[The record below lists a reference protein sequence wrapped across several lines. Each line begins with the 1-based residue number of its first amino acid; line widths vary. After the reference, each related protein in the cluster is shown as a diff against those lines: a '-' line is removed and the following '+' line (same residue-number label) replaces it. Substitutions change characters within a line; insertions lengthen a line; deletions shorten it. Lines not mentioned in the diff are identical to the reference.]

1 MARYLEGRRTMSDM
15 NRRDFIRAGVA
26 SGAAVSALG
35 CDPAED
41 VQSVSESGTPFSIPE
56 FRLEELTIED
66 LGGGLSSG
74 DWTCRALTEMYLERI
89 EALDRRG
96 PSLYSILEVNPD
108 ALSIADG
115 LDRELRGGRRR
126 GPLHGI
132 PIVLKDNIDTADRMT
147 TTAGSTALRGSTPLR
162 DAYIAD
168 KLREAGAVLLGKAN
182 MSEWAGFKSFQ
193 RGTSGWSGRGWDG
206 GRGGLCKN
214 PYALDRT
221 PGGSSS
227 GSGAATAANL
237 AAAAIGTETDGSI
250 VGPSSRNCLV
260 GLKPTI
266 GLMSRGG
273 IIPIA
278 HSQDSAGPMAR
289 SVRDVAIMLGT
300 MTGVDERDPL
310 TTPSLGNSVTDYS
323 SFCDPAGLGGA
334 RIGVARGYMGSDERV
349 DRLLEDALD
358 VMRAEGATILDPI
371 ELPEELRFG
380 NEHEMEVLYHE
391 FKADL
396 NNYLQSLG
404 PDAPIR
410 SLEELIDYNEQSADL
425 ELSLF
430 GQDLLIASQERGP
443 LTDQRYITALSTSH
457 RLSRDEGIDRVM
469 QAQQI
474 DAIVGPTSGIPAP
487 GDYTG
492 SSNGSGGGCST
503 PAAMAGYPNMTV
515 PMGFLFGLPV
525 GMSLF
530 GRAWTEGTLI
540 RVAYAYEQAT
550 NHRRPPRFLPAVE
563 ARVP

>member
-1 MARYLEGRRTMSDM
+1 L
-15 NRRDFIRAGVA
+15 
-26 SGAAVSALG
+26 
-35 CDPAED
+35 
-41 VQSVSESGTPFSIPE
+41 FSIPE

-492 SSNGSGGGCST
+492 SSSGSGGGCST

>member
-1 MARYLEGRRTMSDM
+1 MSDM

-492 SSNGSGGGCST
+492 SSSGSGGGCST

>member
-1 MARYLEGRRTMSDM
+1 MSDM

-26 SGAAVSALG
+26 SGAAASVLG
-35 CDPAED
+35 CDPAAD
-41 VQSVSESGTPFSIPE
+41 ARFAGGSGTPFSIPE
-56 FRLEELTIED
+56 FRLEELTIEE

-89 EALDRRG
+89 EALDRQG
-96 PSLYSILEVNPD
+96 PSLYSILEVNPS
-108 ALSIADG
+108 ALSVADG

-147 TTAGSTALRGSTPLR
+147 TTAGSTALRGSTPPR
-162 DAYIAD
+162 DAFIAD
-168 KLREAGAVLLGKAN
+168 KLRQAGAVLLGKAN
-182 MSEWAGFKSFQ
+182 MSEWAGFKSFE

-278 HSQDSAGPMAR
+278 HSQDSAGPIAR

-310 TTPSLGNSVTDYS
+310 TTPSLGNSLTDYS
-323 SFCDPAGLGGA
+323 GFCDPAGLNGA

-358 VMRAEGATILDPI
+358 VMRAEGATIFDPI
-371 ELPEELRFG
+371 ELPDELRFG
-380 NEHEMEVLYHE
+380 NEHEMEVLYYE

-396 NNYLQSLG
+396 NAYLELLG
-404 PDAPIR
+404 PDAPIK
-410 SLEELIDYNEQSADL
+410 SLEELIDYNEQNADL

-430 GQDLLIASQERGP
+430 GQDLLIAAQERGP
-443 LTDQRYITALSTSH
+443 LTDGRYITALSASH

-469 QAQQI
+469 QEQQI

-492 SSNGSGGGCST
+492 SSRASGGGCST
-503 PAAMAGYPNMTV
+503 PPAMAGYPNMTV

-540 RVAYAYEQAT
+540 RVAYAYEQAS

>member
-1 MARYLEGRRTMSDM
+1 MSDM

-41 VQSVSESGTPFSIPE
+41 VQSVSESGTLFSIPE

-89 EALDRRG
+89 EALDRQG
-96 PSLYSILEVNPD
+96 PSLYAILEVNPD

-310 TTPSLGNSVTDYS
+310 TTPSLGNSVADYS

-380 NEHEMEVLYHE
+380 NEHEMEVLYYE

-492 SSNGSGGGCST
+492 SSSASGGGCST

-540 RVAYAYEQAT
+540 RIAYAYEQAT

>member
-1 MARYLEGRRTMSDM
+1 MSDM

-26 SGAAVSALG
+26 SGAAVSVVG
-35 CDPAED
+35 CEPAED

-89 EALDRRG
+89 DALDRQG
-96 PSLYSILEVNPD
+96 PTLYSILEINPD

-237 AAAAIGTETDGSI
+237 TAAAIGTETDGSI

-300 MTGVDERDPL
+300 MTGVEDRDPL

-323 SFCDPAGLGGA
+323 SFCDPAGLRGA

-430 GQDLLIASQERGP
+430 GQDLLIAAQERGP

-457 RLSRDEGIDRVM
+457 RLSRGEGIDRVM

-492 SSNGSGGGCST
+492 SSSASGGGCST

-540 RVAYAYEQAT
+540 RIAYAYEQAT

>member
-1 MARYLEGRRTMSDM
+1 
-15 NRRDFIRAGVA
+15 
-26 SGAAVSALG
+26 
-35 CDPAED
+35 
-41 VQSVSESGTPFSIPE
+41 
-56 FRLEELTIED
+56 
-66 LGGGLSSG
+66 
-74 DWTCRALTEMYLERI
+74 
-89 EALDRRG
+89 
-96 PSLYSILEVNPD
+96 
-108 ALSIADG
+108 
-115 LDRELRGGRRR
+115 
-126 GPLHGI
+126 
-132 PIVLKDNIDTADRMT
+132 
-147 TTAGSTALRGSTPLR
+147 
-162 DAYIAD
+162 
-168 KLREAGAVLLGKAN
+168 
-182 MSEWAGFKSFQ
+182 
-193 RGTSGWSGRGWDG
+193 
-206 GRGGLCKN
+206 
-214 PYALDRT
+214 
-221 PGGSSS
+221 
-227 GSGAATAANL
+227 
-237 AAAAIGTETDGSI
+237 
-250 VGPSSRNCLV
+250 
-260 GLKPTI
+260 
-266 GLMSRGG
+266 MSRGG

-358 VMRAEGATILDPI
+358 VMRAEGATVLDPI

-492 SSNGSGGGCST
+492 SSSGSGGGCST

>member
-1 MARYLEGRRTMSDM
+1 MSDM

-26 SGAAVSALG
+26 SGTAVSVFG
-35 CDPAED
+35 CGPAENA
-41 VQSVSESGTPFSIPE
+41 QSAGESGTPFSIPE

-89 EALDRRG
+89 EALDRQG
-96 PSLYSILEVNPD
+96 PSLHSILEVNPS
-108 ALSIADG
+108 ALSTADG

-147 TTAGSTALRGSTPLR
+147 TTAGSTALRGSTPPR
-162 DAYIAD
+162 DAFIAD

-310 TTPSLGNSVTDYS
+310 TTPSLGNSLTDYS
-323 SFCDPAGLGGA
+323 GFCDPAGLNGA

-358 VMRAEGATILDPI
+358 VMRAEGATVFDPI
-371 ELPEELRFG
+371 ELPDELRFG

-396 NNYLQSLG
+396 NAYLESLG
-404 PDAPIR
+404 PDAPIK
-410 SLEELIDYNEQSADL
+410 SLEQLIDYNEQNADL

-430 GQDLLIASQERGP
+430 GQDLLIAAQERGP
-443 LTDQRYITALSTSH
+443 LTDGRYITALSTSH

-469 QAQQI
+469 QEQQI

-492 SSNGSGGGCST
+492 SSRAAGGGCST
-503 PAAMAGYPNMTV
+503 PPAMAGYPNMTV

-540 RVAYAYEQAT
+540 RVAYAYEQAA